1 MAQKT
6 VLIVDDHPA
15 IADSISMAIQ
25 DLDSAVNVRVAN
37 SMFQALA
44 TLNESRS
51 LEFCLLDLMLR
62 DTKGE
67 ETLLSFR
74 RAAPNVPVIVYT
86 GLEIDGLERFCI
98 GAGAAAF
105 VSKGASRTVL
115 ANILEKR
122 LPRQQNGMDANVH
135 LTARQKDVLDLLLSG
150 LTVREISLKLAIAET
165 TVQTHVRALNDLGNC
180 RNRVELAAWARSLG
194 IQTEGKR

>member
-44 TLNESRS
+44 MLNETRS

-62 DTKGE
+62 DTRGE

-74 RAAPNVPVIVYT
+74 RAAPDVPVIVYT
-86 GLEIDGLERFCI
+86 GLEIFASALARRHLFLKVRV
-98 GAGAAAF
+98 AAYWAIS
-105 VSKGASRTVL
+105 SKNDYL
-115 ANILEKR
+115 ANKME
-122 LPRQQNGMDANVH
+122 
-135 LTARQKDVLDLLLSG
+135 
-150 LTVREISLKLAIAET
+150 
-165 TVQTHVRALNDLGNC
+165 
-180 RNRVELAAWARSLG
+180 
-194 IQTEGKR
+194 